1 MRFDGTRGSLL
12 LPDWVILSAVYML
25 WMFQRVYYG
34 EVTHEENATLRDLL
48 PREWAAVVP
57 CAYFL
62 AMGVFRHSSLNQ
74 WRRPLTPSCNASS
87 KAGRFGPSGLKLP
100 NVPNASNGD

>member
-1 MRFDGTRGSLL
+1 
-12 LPDWVILSAVYML
+12 ML

-57 CAYFL
+57 LCAMAFV
-62 AMGVFRHSSLNQ
+62 MGVFPTFFLK
-74 WRRPLTPSCNASS
+74 PMEASVD
-87 KAGRFGPSGLKLP
+87 AIVQRVQQGRTLRAEQRLET
-100 NVPNASNGD
+100 AERAERLER